1 MLGDSPLKWS
11 ASQVRAWQMLGIGPR
26 WVRQSIE
33 SAAPTIE
40 TKSDGVVG
48 MVTQSVA
55 LDLGQSVRFDPPY
68 LMGAIN
74 HGLAVRV
81 FHWPERSEGSPT
93 IQKRSVQTWLLVAQT
108 KSENP
113 AQADQLLN
121 AMFAAIGAAW
131 SKPALSGG
139 SDDSG
144 SLEAIRV
151 AESGQLGGVLVL
163 GREALAALG
172 HDGARLE
179 GLRGRAHRFSVDQT
193 IIPVIVS
200 FAPQQLL
207 RESTDK
213 AGAWRDLQLAKS
225 VQTHG
230 ACFPISETESNL
242 A

>member
-1 MLGDSPLKWS
+1 MLGDSPRSWS
-11 ASQVRAWQMLGIGPR
+11 VSQERAWQMLGIGPR
-26 WVRQSIE
+26 WVRQAIE
-33 SAAPTIE
+33 SAAPAIDTG
-40 TKSDGVVG
+40 SGRVVG
-48 MVTQSVA
+48 MVAKSVA
-55 LDLGQSVRFDPPY
+55 LDLDQSVLFDQAH

-81 FHWPERSEGSPT
+81 FHWSERSEGSPT
-93 IQKRSVQTWLLVAQT
+93 FQKRSVQTWLLVAQT

-113 AQADQLLN
+113 AQADQLLD

-131 SKPALSGG
+131 SKPAFSGG

-151 AESGQLGGVLVL
+151 AESGQFGGVLVL
-163 GREALAALG
+163 GREALAAFG
-172 HDGARLE
+172 YDGARLGE
-179 GLRGRAHRFSVDQT
+179 LRGRAHRFSVDKT
-193 IIPVIVS
+193 TIPVIVS

-207 RESTDK
+207 QEPTDK

-225 VQTHG
+225 LQTQG